1 MNERKLEINTLRG
14 LACLLLV
21 AYHVVGATRY
31 SGLLIDGGWLREL
44 NDYLAYL
51 RMPLFTVLSG
61 FVYAAR
67 PYSGRPGSFL
77 LGKARRLL
85 VPMLF
90 VGTVF
95 AVVQELVP
103 GSNAQVENWYLLH
116 IIPVGHFWFIESLF
130 IVFLVILP
138 LERMN
143 LLSYNGTFILVFSVS
158 LLLYLFFPLT
168 KLFSIS
174 GATYLLPYFLFGLWC
189 GRFKVIEAIPKAGVW
204 SVACVALVCLAWL
217 GDAGF
222 SKRSIF
228 AITIG
233 ILGCAVLLGSRL
245 NVQLFAWVGEYSYTI
260 YLLHIFFTAASRILL
275 SRLGVESIY
284 VLFVSGCLAGL
295 FGPILVEYA
304 LGRFYLF
311 KLLVSGQSLKS
322 KSVLADPVKP
332 AIDRH

>member
-31 SGLLIDGGWLREL
+31 SGLLIDGGWMREV

-85 VPMLF
+85 LPMLF

-103 GSNAQVENWYLLH
+103 GSNARVENWYLLH

-174 GATYLLPYFLFGLWC
+174 GVTYLLPYFLFGLWC
-189 GRFKVIEAIPKAGVW
+189 GRFKVIEAIPKAAVL
-204 SVACVALVCLAWL
+204 SVACVAFLCLAWL
-217 GDAGF
+217 GDEGF

-228 AITIG
+228 AIAIG
-233 ILGCAVLLGSRL
+233 IIGCAVLLGSRL
-245 NVQLFAWVGEYSYTI
+245 NIRVFAWVGEYSYTI

-275 SRLGVESIY
+275 SRLGVESTY
-284 VLFVSGCLAGL
+284 ALFVSGCLAGL
-295 FGPILVEYA
+295 LGPVLVERA

-311 KLLVSGQSLKS
+311 RLLVSGQSLK
-322 KSVLADPVKP
+322 KKNGAAETVNAVVDH
-332 AIDRH
+332 R